1 MGREELMA
9 WQGTSRRTTILWPVA
24 PAFLLG
30 LLRVSLVLVGL
41 VQVGVLVYAYQ
52 RIGISPAWLVGLVA
66 LSMLGS
72 AVNLPVARLPAE
84 AIHTARMVSVFGM
97 RDLLPEVEQ
106 RPGTVVA
113 VNLGGAVV
121 PASRAGY
128 LIVHNALGWQALAAV
143 AIVTAVVHRL
153 ARPIP
158 GLGIAVPALVPALIA
173 AGVGLVIAPAAA
185 PALAYV
191 AGVFGTLVGAD
202 VLNLR
207 RVRALGAPVVSIGGA
222 GTFDGIY
229 LTGVIAVLIASL

>member
-1 MGREELMA
+1 MG
-9 WQGTSRRTTILWPVA
+9 WQDTSRRTTSLWPA
-24 PAFLLG
+24 GSAFLFG
-30 LLRVSLVLVGL
+30 LVLLYLVLVGL
-41 VQVGVLVYAYQ
+41 VQAGVLVYAYQ
-52 RIGISPAWLVGLVA
+52 RIGISPGWLLGLLA

-72 AVNLPVARLPAE
+72 AVNLPVARLPAQ
-84 AIHTARMVSVFGM
+84 IIRTARLVTVFGVPY
-97 RDLLPEVEQ
+97 LLPEVEQ
-106 RPGTVVA
+106 RPGTLVA

-121 PASRAGY
+121 PASLAGY
-128 LIVHNALGWQALAAV
+128 LIVHDGLGWSALLAV
-143 AIVTAVVHRL
+143 GIVTAVVHRL

-173 AGVGLVIAPAAA
+173 ASVGLVIDPAAA

-191 AGVFGTLVGAD
+191 AGVLGTLVGAD

-222 GTFDGIY
+222 GTFDGIC

>member
-1 MGREELMA
+1 MMV
-9 WQGTSRRTTILWPVA
+9 WQDTRRRTTISWPVA
-24 PAFLLG
+24 PAFLVG
-30 LLRVSLVLVGL
+30 LLLLSLVLVGL
-41 VQVGVLVYAYQ
+41 IQAGVVVYAYQ
-52 RIGISPAWLVGLVA
+52 RIGIGPAWLLGLLA
-66 LSMLGS
+66 LAMLGS

-84 AIHTARMVSVFGM
+84 TVRTARLVTVFGVPY
-97 RDLLPEVEQ
+97 LLPEVEE

-113 VNLGGAVV
+113 VNLGGAIV
-121 PASRAGY
+121 PATLAGY
-128 LIVHNALGWQALAAV
+128 LIVHNGLGWRALVAV
-143 AIVTAVVHRL
+143 AIVSGLVHRL

-173 AGVGLVIAPAAA
+173 AGVGLLIAPAAA

-191 AGVFGTLVGAD
+191 AGVLGTLVGAD
-202 VLNLR
+202 ILNLR